1 MAKDTTYDYRLEGAS
16 LLRAPPHT
24 LQIEIFRPAK
34 NEWVEHDSDIA
45 AVVDWYEGIIVQ
57 PDTVD
62 ELVESLKEL
71 EASH

>member
-34 NEWVEHDSDIA
+34 DEWVEHASGVA
-45 AVVDWYEGIIVQ
+45 AVIDWYEGMIVQ
-57 PDTVD
+57 PETVD
-62 ELVESLKEL
+62 ELSESLKRL